1 MSSRPMLH
9 VVAML
14 AIVASCRARAD
25 DATMIVLDSSAGRD
39 SLEVVAL
46 PIDPASLRS
55 SPAKPLS
62 AASTAADSLTT
73 LDARFQEQRTALNAE
88 ARALEVADRRSPE
101 YSGRFDAWHRHAVT
115 ADSLRARRDKLR
127 VRALH
132 SAELAG
138 NAESTLRAT
147 LLSARSS
154 DGRAAIR
161 RVLAGGDSVALDLS
175 NGDWWVGA
183 AVPPRI
189 PTDWH
194 RASGHRLVV
203 RP

>member
-1 MSSRPMLH
+1 MLH
-9 VVAML
+9 VVAIL

-25 DATMIVLDSSAGRD
+25 DASMIVLDSSAGRD
-39 SLEVVAL
+39 SLEVIAI
-46 PIDPASLRS
+46 PIDPASLQS
-55 SPAKPLS
+55 SRTKPLS
-62 AASTAADSLTT
+62 GAAASTPADSLTT

-88 ARALEVADRRSPE
+88 ARALEVADRHSPE
-101 YSGRFDAWHRHAVT
+101 YSGRFDAWHRHAVA

-132 SAELAG
+132 SAHREG

-147 LLSARSS
+147 LLNTRSS
-154 DGRAAIR
+154 DGRAPVV
-161 RVLAGGDSVALDLS
+161 RVLASGDSVSLDLS
-175 NGDWWVGA
+175 NGDWWIGA

-189 PTDWH
+189 PVNWR
-194 RASGHRLVV
+194 RATGHRIVV